1 MNAAVSD
8 AGAVALARFR
18 IVFLAAAAYNA
29 LWGAWVVL
37 LPRQYFALIG
47 MAAPEPIAIWQV
59 VGMCVAVYAPG
70 YWWIARD
77 PLRFR
82 HYALIGLLGKVL
94 GPLGFVGAVAAG
106 TLPLRFGITLLAND
120 LAWWLPFVAFLRE
133 AARASGSW
141 AALLRGD

>member
-1 MNAAVSD
+1 MAASPSIALD
-8 AGAVALARFR
+8 AYRPLFV
-18 IVFLAAAAYNA
+18 AAALYNA

-37 LPRQYFALIG
+37 APRQYFALIG
-47 MAAPEPIAIWQV
+47 MSAPEPIAIWQV

-70 YWWIARD
+70 YAWIARD

-94 GPLGFVGAVAAG
+94 GPVGFVGAVAAG

-120 LAWWLPFVAFLRE
+120 LAWWAPFAFFLRV
-133 AARASGSW
+133 AARASGGW
-141 AALLRGD
+141 TALLRGD